1 MMSRRTMCFRQKTG
15 NGVRGLRGAVL
26 LIAALGAGLFLA
38 GLWNAACASAAD
50 KTRDLPLL
58 ERWSG
63 DYPVVRLNRLPEN
76 QRALSTGFLGNAG
89 AFSAVWQAFKPDV
102 ETPVIDFKTFVVLFS
117 RNVDFYNKK
126 SIVKVSLE
134 DGVIEVFAVET
145 MSAMPIEDKVAMAMV
160 VIPREGVKF
169 LKAGRQIIPL
179 AEAGSAAGPL
189 NTTYEI
195 GAESVALVNGRAET
209 ATAPGSAS
217 RMETRVFGQPVCGDL
232 DGDGDEDAALLLLQD
247 FGASGTFYYVA
258 AARKVSG
265 AYAGTNAVLL
275 GDRIAPQ
282 NVAITNGV
290 VVANYAVR
298 GSQEPMTARPSLHV
312 SKYLTLEKEVL
323 VEIEPVGKGEQ
334 VLHGWVT
341 IGHEVRSFR
350 PCSDVR
356 TLWISGQSPALK
368 EIKAALREAYPDPHQ
383 DNRLFMVL
391 AGRHAPRPTQGFG
404 AEYESAFYAT
414 CLVKVWPKGTCTP
427 DR

>member
-1 MMSRRTMCFRQKTG
+1 MMRRRTMRFRQKTG
-15 NGVRGLRGAVL
+15 NGVRGLRGATL

-38 GLWNAACASAAD
+38 GFWNAACASAV
-50 KTRDLPLL
+50 KTGDLPLL
-58 ERWSG
+58 DRWSG
-63 DYPVVRLNRLPEN
+63 DYPVVRLNRLPES
-76 QRALSTGFLGNAG
+76 QRARATGFLSDA
-89 AFSAVWQAFKPDV
+89 ATFSAVWQAFKPGV
-102 ETPVIDFKTFVVLFS
+102 ETPVIDFKTVVVVFS
-117 RNVDFYNKK
+117 RNVDFYNQT

-134 DGVIEVFAVET
+134 DGVIEILAMET
-145 MSAMPIEDKVAMAMV
+145 MSAMPVEDKVAMAMA

-169 LKAGRQIIPL
+169 LKAGSQRIQL
-179 AEAGSAAGPL
+179 AEAGSAVGPL

-195 GAESVALVNGRAET
+195 GAESVALVDGRAET

-217 RMETRVFGQPVCGDL
+217 SMETRVFGQPVSGDL

-258 AARKVSG
+258 AARKVSDG
-265 AYAGTNAVLL
+265 YAGTNAVFL

-282 NVAITNGV
+282 HVAIANGI

-298 GSQEPMTARPSLHV
+298 GPQEPMTGRPSLHV
-312 SKYLTLEKEVL
+312 SKYLTLEKEAL
-323 VEIEPVGKGEQ
+323 IEIEPVGKGGQ

-341 IGHEVRSFR
+341 IVHEVRSFR

-356 TLWISGQSPALK
+356 VLWILGESPALK
-368 EIKAALREAYPDPHQ
+368 AIQTAVREAYPDSYR

-391 AGRHAPRPTQGFG
+391 AGQHAPRPTQGFG

-414 CLVKVWPKGTCTP
+414 CLVKVWPKGTCTA